1 MADRTPEEIWDEGL
15 DEGERRLARS
25 WVALAAT
32 GFAGGTDV
40 MFGIV
45 AATVASAGLSDVM
58 PPATAHVLGS
68 LLFGLGFVF
77 ITIGRAE
84 LFTENFLIPVGT
96 VFAGRASARELVR
109 MWVITLLVNFIALAI
124 LGLIF
129 AVKGVLPAGA
139 LHVAGTT
146 ADTLADRSFLAGLL
160 SAVAAGVIMTVF
172 TWVTTAAEG
181 AAGRIIV
188 ALLVGFLL
196 SAPTLN
202 HAVVGF
208 GEMFFALVAGTT
220 HAGWSDLAANVGIAV
235 LGNLIGGVGIV
246 FTTRLAQVGGDPAE
260 GSSESRARRDA

>member
-15 DEGERRLARS
+15 REGERRLARS

-45 AATVASAGLSDVM
+45 AATVASAGLSAVM
-58 PPATAHVLGS
+58 PQPTAHVLGS

-96 VFAGRASARELVR
+96 VFAGRASGRELVR
-109 MWVITLLVNFIALAI
+109 MWVITLVLNFVALAI
-124 LGLIF
+124 FGLIF
-129 AVKGVLPAGA
+129 SFRGVLPTGSLHTAGI
-139 LHVAGTT
+139 T
-146 ADTLADRSFLAGLL
+146 ADALADRSFLAALL
-160 SAVAAGVIMTVF
+160 SAVVAGVIMTVF
-172 TWVTTAAEG
+172 TWITIAAEG
-181 AAGRIIV
+181 AVGRIVV

-208 GEMFFALVAGTT
+208 GEMFFGLVAGTT
-220 HAGWSDLAANVGIAV
+220 HATWSDLAANVGIAV
-235 LGNLIGGVGIV
+235 LGNLIGGVGLV
-246 FTTRLAQVGGDPAE
+246 FTTRLAQVGGDPVD
-260 GSSESRARRDA
+260 GSSESKGRRGT

>member
-45 AATVASAGLSDVM
+45 AATVASAGLAAVM
-58 PPATAHVLGS
+58 PPATAHVLGA

-96 VFAGRASARELVR
+96 VFAGRASMRELMR
-109 MWVITLLVNFIALAI
+109 MWIITLALNFLALAI
-124 LGLIF
+124 FGLIF
-129 AVKGVLPAGA
+129 SVKGVLPTGSLHTAGMN
-139 LHVAGTT
+139 
-146 ADTLADRSFLAGLL
+146 ADTLADRSFLAALL

-172 TWVTTAAEG
+172 TWITTAAES
-181 AAGRIIV
+181 AVGRIVV

-208 GEMFFALVAGTT
+208 GEMFFGLVAGTT
-220 HAGWSDLAANVGIAV
+220 HATWPDLAANVGIAI
-235 LGNLIGGVGIV
+235 LGNTIGGVGLV
-246 FTTRLAQVGGDPAE
+246 FTTRLAQVGGDPAD
-260 GSSESRARRDA
+260 GSSESKARRGA

>member
-40 MFGIV
+40 MFGLVATIV
-45 AATVASAGLSDVM
+45 ASTGLSAAM
-58 PPATAHVLGS
+58 PQPTAHVLGS

-77 ITIGRAE
+77 ITVGRAE

-96 VFAGRASARELVR
+96 VFAGRASRLELVR
-109 MWVITLLVNFIALAI
+109 MWFITLVLNFIALA
-124 LGLIF
+124 LFGLIF
-129 AVKGVLPAGA
+129 SVSGVLPTGS
-139 LHVAGTT
+139 LHVAGMT
-146 ADTLADRSFLAGLL
+146 ADALANRSFVAALL
-160 SAVAAGVIMTVF
+160 SAVVAGVIMTVF
-172 TWVTTAAEG
+172 TWITTAAES
-181 AAGRIIV
+181 ATGRIIV

-208 GEMFFALVAGTT
+208 GEMFFGLVAGTT
-220 HAGWSDLAANVGIAV
+220 HATWSDLAGNVGIAV
-235 LGNLIGGVGIV
+235 LGNLIGGVGLV
-246 FTTRLAQVGGDPAE
+246 FTTRLAQVSGDPAD
-260 GSSESRARRDA
+260 GSSESNARRDA